1 MAEVVERVRIEE
13 VVRKYRVSD
22 EFADDLRTAFA
33 AAKQHPE
40 RAQRIYDLIS
50 SLPGQTAAQRRA
62 SVQEVLELLAH
73 PSG

>member
-13 VVRKYRVSD
+13 IVGKYRVSH
-22 EFADDLRTAFA
+22 EFAEDLRTAFA
-33 AAKQHPE
+33 AAKKDPE

-50 SLPGQTAAQRRA
+50 GLPEKTAAQRRA
-62 SVQEVLELLAH
+62 SVREVLELLAR